1 MWMRRLVAQLDDV
14 TELLEALGR
23 MLMVIDAKLDE
34 IAEMLEE
41 DR

>member
-23 MLMVIDAKLDE
+23 MLMVIDGKLEQIVE
-34 IAEMLEE
+34 ILEE
-41 DR
+41 D